1 TSSRSRTSSWSIS
14 ATTTTSS
21 SSRSRTTTSEPRAG
35 GGHKKSDP
43 RVAFLMPRNAIGAAG
58 ELPARSGSHR
68 LDGGRQAALVTGS
81 LVLVNDLLVRD
92 AVDGAHRGAKD
103 RLSRRL
109 VATRDGLANGLDRGT
124 QAGAEAGVVSANLDC
139 LTGALASLC
148 RVGHRL
154 DSVWWFLKTRDFI
167 RAPGRMQASR
177 VSPRDPT
184 QAGFYLTTP

>member
-1 TSSRSRTSSWSIS
+1 SRCWSTPACPTSSRSPISSWSIS
-14 ATTTTSS
+14 ATTTISS
-21 SSRSRTTTSEPRAG
+21 SSTSTTPSSDRHAARRG
-35 GGHKKSDP
+35 RKKSDP
-43 RVAFLMPRNAIGAAG
+43 RVAFLMPRNAIGGAG

-68 LDGGRQAALVTGS
+68 LDGSRQAALVTGS
-81 LVLVNDLLVRD
+81 LVLVNDLLVRN

-167 RAPGRMQASR
+167 R
-177 VSPRDPT
+177 V
-184 QAGFYLTTP
+184 